1 MVALGE
7 WFALTTEREK
17 DMPYATFRTPRA
29 LPRAETAPAETSRP
43 DDKQGLNCQA
53 FGLLAVP
60 QIIWRGQLTS

>member
-29 LPRAETAPAETSRP
+29 LPRAETTPAETPRP
-43 DDKQGLNCQA
+43 DDKQGPDCPA
-53 FGLLAVP
+53 FGLLAFQ
-60 QIIWRGQLTS
+60 QIIWRGRLTS

>member
-29 LPRAETAPAETSRP
+29 LPRAETTLAKTSRP
-43 DDKQGLNCQA
+43 DDKQGPDRPA

-60 QIIWRGQLTS
+60 